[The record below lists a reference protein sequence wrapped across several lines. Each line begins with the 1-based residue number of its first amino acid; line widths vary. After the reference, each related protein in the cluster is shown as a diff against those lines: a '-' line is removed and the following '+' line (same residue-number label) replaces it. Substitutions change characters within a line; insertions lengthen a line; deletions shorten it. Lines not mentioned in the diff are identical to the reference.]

1 VNDSLSGGRR
11 CCCKAT
17 SVQRGLTVVDF
28 PISREADQGILVQ
41 DARVI
46 VNARDVARAYEE
58 GPRARADIVFSWD
71 FSERCDQSLIRRT
84 RATNYE
90 LCEELAVLLNFGHG
104 SSERVECEA

>member
-1 VNDSLSGGRR
+1 
-11 CCCKAT
+11 
-17 SVQRGLTVVDF
+17 VQRGLTVVDF

-84 RATNYE
+84 RATYYE
-90 LCEELAVLLNFGHG
+90 LCCSRHAD
-104 SSERVECEA
+104 RR